1 MAVDTNS
8 TQSFRFMDLPRDIRN
23 DIYALLLC
31 LFEPPPH
38 PLESEMRRVNVLV
51 GLEQLG
57 QVHREDCDVMAKT
70 NRYANLSDPL
80 SLMLLTRDLENFRI
94 ATASLQYVCPEFCTS
109 GAIEIHMAP
118 ILRTHLRP
126 RHKPNLANFFS
137 GNIPRALPPC
147 AVSGASTVETNGPI
161 STELAATV
169 KHEVTFNS
177 YQDPNDTARI
187 LTDKNQLGSKN
198 YRNSDLMQACSLWSK
213 AIHTI
218 HRTRHDTSWEK
229 LMDRGSDAFIGNM
242 EELQCKLDLNIMQVG
257 VLLQHDSDARPDK
270 INRQMVKYGLNKGM
284 VSMKGL
290 FWLDEYT

>member
-8 TQSFRFMDLPRDIRN
+8 TQFFRFMDLPRDIRN

-57 QVHREDCDVMAKT
+57 QVHREDCDVMVKT

-94 ATASLQYVCPEFCTS
+94 ATASLQY
-109 GAIEIHMAP
+109 EIFQGP
-118 ILRTHLRP
+118 
-126 RHKPNLANFFS
+126 F
-137 GNIPRALPPC
+137 PPC